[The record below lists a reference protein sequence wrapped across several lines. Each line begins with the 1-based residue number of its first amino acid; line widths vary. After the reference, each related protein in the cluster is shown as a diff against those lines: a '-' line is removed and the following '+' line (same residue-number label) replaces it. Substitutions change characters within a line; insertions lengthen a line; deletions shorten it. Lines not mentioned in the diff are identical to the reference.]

1 MRITFL
7 SCSLVSAGLLCLTVD
22 PAVAQVRGSMIP
34 PETLEVSLQ
43 RSDRM
48 FDRLDADRDGAI
60 TQAEIAAMGQRAQG
74 QGVQG
79 QGGQGPGP
87 GPGRGGGRGAGMM
100 GQMFATADAD
110 GDSRI
115 TREEMRMSATARF
128 REQDRNGDGLVSAD
142 ERPAFPGRAGPG
154 FGPPPSTDQMLLMGD
169 MSGD

>member
-7 SCSLVSAGLLCLTVD
+7 SCSLVSAGLLCLAVD
-22 PAVAQVRGSMIP
+22 PAVAQVRGRMIP

-74 QGVQG
+74 QG
-79 QGGQGPGP
+79 GQGPGP

-115 TREEMRMSATARF
+115 TREEMRTSATARF

-142 ERPAFPGRAGPG
+142 ERPAFPGRPDGG
-154 FGPPPSTDQMLLMGD
+154 FGPPPSGDQLQPMGD
-169 MSGD
+169 VSGD